1 MKVEI
6 KQIESKENL
15 QRFGNKFF
23 TEEQVE
29 AMREDDDC
37 EHIDIEW
44 GDDDERGVCR
54 DCGAQCDWHYEK
66 EVIDNYPDSIKE
78 FEVRVPHEW
87 HEAV

>member
-1 MKVEI
+1 M
-6 KQIESKENL
+6 
-15 QRFGNKFF
+15 
-23 TEEQVE
+23 
-29 AMREDDDC
+29 DC

-66 EVIDNYPDSIKE
+66 EVVDNYPDRIEE

-87 HEAV
+87 HEAN

>member
-1 MKVEI
+1 M
-6 KQIESKENL
+6 
-15 QRFGNKFF
+15 
-23 TEEQVE
+23 
-29 AMREDDDC
+29 DC

-78 FEVRVPHEW
+78 VEVRVPHEW
-87 HEAV
+87 HEAS